1 MILNKNNLTKGKK
14 CEKLKWI
21 NKMILTKHFTLEEM
35 IFSEY
40 AVRNNI
46 DNKPSQEIINALRDT
61 CIKVIE
67 PLRIAINKPIKI
79 TSGYRSKE
87 LNKAIGGSKTSQ
99 HCFGQAVDIQVQGVA
114 TEDLFQKII
123 ELKLPYD
130 QLIQEFDSWVHCSY
144 RENPRGEKL
153 RAIKGG
159 GKRKTIYEKLYG
171 ELGRNK

>member
-1 MILNKNNLTKGKK
+1 
-14 CEKLKWI
+14 
-21 NKMILTKHFTLEEM
+21 MILTKHFTLEEM

-40 AVRNNI
+40 AVRNRV
-46 DNKPSQEIINALRDT
+46 DNDPTLEIIDALRDT

-67 PLRIAINKPIKI
+67 PLRIAIGKPIKI

-87 LNKAIGGSKTSQ
+87 LNKLIGGSKTSQ
-99 HCFGQAVDIQVQGVA
+99 HCFGQAVDIQVQGIS

-130 QLIQEFDSWVHCSY
+130 QIIQEFDSWVYCSY

-153 RAIKGG
+153 RAIKLKG
-159 GKRKTIYEKLYG
+159 KTIYEKL
-171 ELGRNK
+171 

>member
-1 MILNKNNLTKGKK
+1 
-14 CEKLKWI
+14 
-21 NKMILTKHFTLEEM
+21 MILTKHFTLEEM

-40 AVRNNI
+40 AVRNRV
-46 DNKPSQEIINALRDT
+46 DNDPTLEIIDALRDT

-67 PLRIAINKPIKI
+67 PLRIAIGKPIKI

-87 LNKAIGGSKTSQ
+87 LNKLIGGSKTSQ
-99 HCFGQAVDIQVQGVA
+99 HCFGQAVDIQVQGIS

-130 QLIQEFDSWVHCSY
+130 QIIQEFDSWVHCSY

-153 RAIKGG
+153 TATKVKG
-159 GKRKTIYEKLYG
+159 KTIYEKL
-171 ELGRNK
+171 

>member
-1 MILNKNNLTKGKK
+1 
-14 CEKLKWI
+14 
-21 NKMILTKHFTLEEM
+21 MILTKHFTLEEM

-40 AVRNNI
+40 AVRNRV
-46 DNKPSQEIINALRDT
+46 DNDPTLEIIDALRDT

-67 PLRIAINKPIKI
+67 PLRIAIDKPIKI

-87 LNKAIGGSKTSQ
+87 LNKLIGGSKTSQ
-99 HCFGQAVDIQVQGVA
+99 HCLGQAVDIQVQGIS

-130 QLIQEFDSWVHCSY
+130 QIIQEFDSWVHCSY

-153 RAIKGG
+153 RATKIKG
-159 GKRKTIYEKLYG
+159 KTIYEKL
-171 ELGRNK
+171 

>member
-1 MILNKNNLTKGKK
+1 
-14 CEKLKWI
+14 
-21 NKMILTKHFTLEEM
+21 MILTKHFTLEEM

-40 AVRNNI
+40 AVRNRV
-46 DNKPSQEIINALRDT
+46 DNDPTLEIIDALRDT

-67 PLRIAINKPIKI
+67 PLRIAIGKPIKI

-87 LNKAIGGSKTSQ
+87 LNKLIGGSKTSQ
-99 HCFGQAVDIQVQGVA
+99 HCFGQAVDIQVQGIS

-130 QLIQEFDSWVHCSY
+130 QIIQEFDSWVHCSY

-153 RAIKGG
+153 RATKIKG
-159 GKRKTIYEKLYG
+159 KTIYEKL
-171 ELGRNK
+171 

>member
-1 MILNKNNLTKGKK
+1 
-14 CEKLKWI
+14 
-21 NKMILTKHFTLEEM
+21 MILTKHFTLEEM

-67 PLRIAINKPIKI
+67 PLRIAIGKPIRI

-87 LNKAIGGSKTSQ
+87 LNKAISGGSKTSQ
-99 HCFGQAVDIQVQGVA
+99 HCLGQAVDMQVNGVA

-130 QLIQEFDSWVHCSY
+130 QIIQEFDSWVHCSY

-153 RAIKGG
+153 RATKIKG
-159 GKRKTIYEKLYG
+159 KTVYEKLYG